1 MTSYAKAVLPHGTT
15 SMISGLDE
23 YISASGIE
31 GLQEI
36 FKEIKQT
43 PLKTFWATPYKTP
56 YTFPTSTIAC
66 NFTPKEHEQLQN
78 WQECYGVWETVREAV
93 QELDEDTI
101 KLYP

>member
-15 SMISGLDE
+15 SMISGLTNTFQQAE
-23 YISASGIE
+23 
-31 GLQEI
+31 
-36 FKEIKQT
+36 
-43 PLKTFWATPYKTP
+43 LKDCKKYSKKSNKPVENFLGCPYKTP